1 MKKRTIILIIAL
13 VFVIG
18 AAAISYYLLGLAD
31 KIENTGADGSGGAQ
45 APDFLI
51 YDSEGNE
58 VTMSDF
64 EGKPVVMN
72 FWASS
77 CGPCRS
83 EMEGFENQYQELGD
97 NVEFVMVN
105 LTDGGRETVD
115 SAMDFINGEGYSFPV
130 YFDKDMTASESYQAY
145 SIPVTYFIDADGNI
159 VYNSIGAMSEYA
171 LSEGIKMIY
180 DAK

>member
-1 MKKRTIILIIAL
+1 MKKRTIALIIAL

-18 AAAISYYLLGLAD
+18 AAVIAYSLLGLESKAD
-31 KIENTGADGSGGAQ
+31 NGGAGGGE

-58 VTMSDF
+58 VTMTDF
-64 EGKPVVMN
+64 EGKPVVLN
-72 FWASS
+72 FWASW

-83 EMEGFENQYQELGD
+83 EMEGFESQYQELGD
-97 NVEFVMVN
+97 NVEFVMIN

-115 SAMDFINGEGYSFPV
+115 SAMDFINGEGSSFPV
-130 YFDKDMTASESYQAY
+130 YFDKDMTAAESYEAY
-145 SIPVTYFIDADGNI
+145 SIPVTYFIDAGGNI

-180 DAK
+180 DGE